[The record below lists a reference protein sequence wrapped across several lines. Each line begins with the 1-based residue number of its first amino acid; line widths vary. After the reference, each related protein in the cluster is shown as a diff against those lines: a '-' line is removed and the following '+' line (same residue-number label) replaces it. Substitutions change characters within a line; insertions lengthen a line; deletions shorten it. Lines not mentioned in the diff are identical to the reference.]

1 MTTET
6 IAVIGGTGAEGGG
19 LALRLAAAG
28 RTVVIGSRDAGKAA
42 EAAEALRARLAAAGR
57 AVAPHLLSGAASA
70 DAVRDAAIVLLTVP
84 FAAQQSTAL
93 GLTKELTG
101 KILVDA
107 TAPLSPPRVWEVSL
121 PNGRSAVAVLQ
132 EALGPEVR
140 VVAAFQNVSAH
151 HLTDLD
157 HELDCDVLVCGDD
170 VEARGE
176 VIKIIEAVGLRGI
189 HAGGVQNAAAAEAM
203 TSLLIAVNRAYKVKG
218 AGIRI
223 TGLGNSAMGHHG
235 A

>member
-1 MTTET
+1 MTEQT

-28 RTVVIGSRDAGKAA
+28 RRVVIGSRDAAKAA
-42 EAAEALRARLAAAGR
+42 EAAGNLREKLTAAGR
-57 AVAPHLLSGAASA
+57 DVPADRLTGAASA
-70 DAVRDAAIVLLTVP
+70 DAVRAADIVLLTVP

-93 GLTKELTG
+93 GLSAELSG

-107 TAPLSPPRVWEVSL
+107 TAPLAPPRVWEVNL
-121 PNGRSAVAVLQ
+121 PNGRSAVAALQ
-132 EALGPEVR
+132 ETLGPLVR

-157 HELDCDVLVCGDD
+157 HDLDCDVLVCGDD
-170 VEARGE
+170 TEARAAA
-176 VIKIIEAVGLRGI
+176 IALIEAVGLRGI

-223 TGLGNSAMGHHG
+223 TGLGGSHA